1 MTISSPLPPTQK
13 QIEDLQFATSKM
25 HGEERRS
32 FIAEMAL
39 KYCNGSARKTESL
52 FGWGREMVNTG
63 LGEKRTGIICIG
75 AQSSY
80 GGNSRWEEQQPEAAE
95 ALWKLAESHAQQ
107 DSSFLTE
114 MAFTRLTAEQALKQ
128 LSQQGFTDEQLPAAG
143 TMAKILNR
151 LGFRLRPVVKS
162 KPLKKIPETD
172 AIFNNI
178 KEKDQKNQGR
188 GTKCLSIDCK
198 ATIKLGEFSR
208 GGLTRG
214 NNKAN
219 DHDMGDNGKHTP
231 FGIVDENTGQL
242 FIHFGSS
249 AKTSDFIVDS
259 LEDWWTML
267 SETERQAT
275 HRIQI
280 KVDNGPESSGVR
292 TQFLKRMID
301 FVDAIG
307 IPIQLLYYPPYHSK
321 YNPIERCWGILE
333 MHWNGAKLI
342 NTETMLAWAKS
353 MTWKG
358 LRWFD
363 EKKLPMII
371 ATYAI
376 NLV

>member
-80 GGNSRWEEQQPEAAE
+80 SGNSRWEEQQPEAAE

-143 TMAKILNR
+143 TMAKVLNR

-178 KEKDQKNQGR
+178 KKKIKKTREKARN
-188 GTKCLSIDCK
+188 
-198 ATIKLGEFSR
+198 A
-208 GGLTRG
+208 
-214 NNKAN
+214 
-219 DHDMGDNGKHTP
+219 
-231 FGIVDENTGQL
+231 
-242 FIHFGSS
+242 
-249 AKTSDFIVDS
+249 
-259 LEDWWTML
+259 
-267 SETERQAT
+267 
-275 HRIQI
+275 
-280 KVDNGPESSGVR
+280 
-292 TQFLKRMID
+292 
-301 FVDAIG
+301 
-307 IPIQLLYYPPYHSK
+307 
-321 YNPIERCWGILE
+321 
-333 MHWNGAKLI
+333 
-342 NTETMLAWAKS
+342 
-353 MTWKG
+353 
-358 LRWFD
+358 
-363 EKKLPMII
+363 
-371 ATYAI
+371 
-376 NLV
+376 